1 MERRISIGDH
11 RSCMVDLIVDG
22 EEALSKG
29 DTYIARDIFERMALD
44 GDPEA
49 MYRLGLIYRD
59 GGRGVVSDREE
70 ARRWFSR
77 ASKQG
82 HLKDH
87 DALLAMNSHSEY
99 ITVFTEKGY
108 GGNYGGEM
116 SRFRR

>member
-1 MERRISIGDH
+1 MMSMPDYDVP
-11 RSCMVDLIVDG
+11 MTDLMAEG
-22 EEALSKG
+22 EEALERG
-29 DTYIARDIFERMALD
+29 DTYIARDIFEKLASD

-49 MYRLGLIYRD
+49 MYRLGIICRD
-59 GGRGVVSDREE
+59 GGRGVVPDREE

-77 ASKQG
+77 ASKLG
-82 HLKDH
+82 HTKAH
-87 DALLAMNSHSEY
+87 ESLLAMNSHSDY

>member
-1 MERRISIGDH
+1 MENL
-11 RSCMVDLIVDG
+11 MAEG
-22 EEALSKG
+22 EEALVRG
-29 DTYIARDIFERMALD
+29 DTYIARDIFEKLAME
-44 GDPEA
+44 GDSDA

-59 GGRGVVSDREE
+59 GGRGVISDHQE
-70 ARRWFSR
+70 ARRWLSR
-77 ASKQG
+77 ASKLG
-82 HLKDH
+82 HAKAH